1 MQMYRALCKNWERK
15 SVCRYRVRTR
25 QSITLK
31 SHIGSDGLLKVHLP
45 DMRDTDIEVVIVYQ
59 TSISKGV
66 EAASVSQFYG
76 CIQDDSFIRH
86 PQNEQPEREPLN
98 LIQNHVFFPLSTL
111 SYDESVKCIWRFIR
125 LYNVPPAPRRFWHHV
140 STTLPNTYSL
150 DFGQKNKFA

>member
-1 MQMYRALCKNWERK
+1 M
-15 SVCRYRVRTR
+15 

-59 TSISKGV
+59 TSISKEV

-86 PQNEQPEREPLN
+86 PQNEQPEREPL
-98 LIQNHVFFPLSTL
+98 
-111 SYDESVKCIWRFIR
+111 E
-125 LYNVPPAPRRFWHHV
+125 
-140 STTLPNTYSL
+140 
-150 DFGQKNKFA
+150 